1 MDIENLSKTNLYKDA
16 FVQKE
21 NRMPTQTD
29 QQMSNPAKNLL
40 TSIAEAK
47 QCVESLRSTVFS
59 VSYCIDELLTYQKG
73 GDTT

>member
-59 VSYCIDELLTYQKG
+59 V
-73 GDTT
+73 